1 MKLQQKKIFLTG
13 GCGYI
18 GSLLIRKLLDL
29 GYIVKCLDL
38 FIYGDSTV
46 KSLSNNK
53 NFILV
58 KGDIRDKK
66 IIEEHMEEADIV
78 VHLAA
83 IVGDKPCESAPKA
96 SYDINFKGTKLLAD
110 IAKKNKVKKFI
121 FASSCSVY
129 GSRNSSCC

>member
-53 NFILV
+53 NLF
-58 KGDIRDKK
+58 
-66 IIEEHMEEADIV
+66 
-78 VHLAA
+78 
-83 IVGDKPCESAPKA
+83 
-96 SYDINFKGTKLLAD
+96 
-110 IAKKNKVKKFI
+110 
-121 FASSCSVY
+121 
-129 GSRNSSCC
+129 